1 MRIILFFIL
10 VLANLDTAYTQ
21 SKISFWRVEVE
32 GNCHLTWDWNYKEV
46 NPDYQNKGYQNQ
58 VFQGNYSFFCP
69 KWAATME
76 NDVLLIKSGTL
87 EDRFPDDIISNIKE
101 GTWTVTGSSVMNTKV
116 YDSTEDLKRIIRVF
130 QNQLIFHRVLPG
142 F

>member
-1 MRIILFFIL
+1 
-10 VLANLDTAYTQ
+10 
-21 SKISFWRVEVE
+21 
-32 GNCHLTWDWNYKEV
+32 
-46 NPDYQNKGYQNQ
+46 
-58 VFQGNYSFFCP
+58 
-69 KWAATME
+69 ME